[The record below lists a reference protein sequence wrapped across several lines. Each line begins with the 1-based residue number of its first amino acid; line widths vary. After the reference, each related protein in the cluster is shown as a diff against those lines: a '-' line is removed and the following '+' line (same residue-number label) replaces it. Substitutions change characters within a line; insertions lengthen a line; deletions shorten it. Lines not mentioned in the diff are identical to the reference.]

1 MNERVFVPN
10 NTYFVSLNLERIS
23 QSYLLILLNAFR
35 KAVIATKIVL
45 VTIFLGSVLSDTIAS
60 IGK

>member
-45 VTIFLGSVLSDTIAS
+45 VTIFLGSVLSNTIAS